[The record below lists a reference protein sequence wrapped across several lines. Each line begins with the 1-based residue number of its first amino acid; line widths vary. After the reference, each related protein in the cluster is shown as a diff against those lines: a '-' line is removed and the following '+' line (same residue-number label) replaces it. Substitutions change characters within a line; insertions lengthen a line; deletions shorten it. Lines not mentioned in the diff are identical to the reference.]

1 MKYNIY
7 KVSKLSPSERDV
19 RKIVAA
25 LTKEK
30 SNLVGKKNR
39 KLITAD
45 EFKELNDFIT
55 SAIASLNADPKFAE
69 SHAREIFNEMQ
80 IEVRRFAEPLI
91 NKASMEITAE
101 ALTQLERRYKSKGL
115 TSADIQS
122 MLGVSVRK
130 AAATEQV
137 DDDDDDGVK
146 ELEKARMDP
155 INRRLS
161 ELGFRSIYH
170 YLGVSQD
177 VPQSRFSSLLKSKYQ
192 DSTNDTNRTA
202 RKDVEHHLLGSVQDM
217 ANDESIRKSYD
228 KALRNQGFETT
239 ADQMSILASAGQLFI
254 DPDRYRTLLESCLR
268 SGLDEKLARSL
279 MARKA
284 RQLGMTFD
292 DGSSSSSTVM
302 CRFCASLNDQGAVRC
317 RSCGMPMQ
325 IKCPKCGTL
334 SAHDHLSC
342 INCGFPIRGMKL
354 AVDAVADARRAVGTN
369 DIARARRLLDE
380 ASGDWPGYEG
390 IKEVEKLI
398 SGRQNEI
405 SDKIDTVKKL
415 CREKNY
421 YAAQAYI
428 NILGTDPASASLR
441 TEIQNG
447 VSMADGFVRKAMAST
462 DASEKLDCFLAAV
475 ASAAD
480 CKTAVNALRS
490 IVLPHPASVSVST
503 NGHNICIK
511 WPKVSSK
518 VIEYKVVRKE
528 GVGPRSH
535 TDGTVVGTTANDS
548 IQDSGLKGG
557 VSYFYAVFGCYGGQ
571 VSPGSA
577 VTANP
582 VMVAPPLSA
591 SDIMVNINESS
602 IEFSWK
608 RQQGLVGMEVE
619 CITTGKRSMVS
630 GTSFTETGLTR
641 GRMYDFAFTAVHED
655 ITRRRQKSNTISL
668 RLSPQAKPK
677 PVKIN
682 FRAFDEYAELS
693 WPAPA
698 VGEVQIYLSDKPFK
712 HNPND
717 LVTPDAIK
725 GTRLRFGGNACTI
738 NKDFSGVRYVLPVT
752 MSNGIGIVGEGCVI
766 ESVVKPKGVKVGKS
780 SSDILVKWTPSAGA
794 DIRVE
799 WRLDGGSVRREDIR
813 QTTSGQSEYLISVPK
828 GSRSAEVRVYSIVSS
843 PGGFLISQPEK
854 FTISLES
861 VKVELLGLRRLKRYG
876 FLSTD
881 NYVLSLRTNGHLP
894 SDLSVLAREDIP
906 PLDLVNSFVA
916 ARINRNQLQP
926 GVDLE
931 VTITYKRQ
939 TDKPL
944 YFRVVASDRTAT
956 GQVSVQPEMLSN

>member
-7 KVSKLSPSERDV
+7 KISKLSPSERDAK
-19 RKIVAA
+19 KIIAA

-30 SNLVGKKNR
+30 NNLVGKKNR

-55 SAIASLNADPKFAE
+55 SAIASLNSDPRYAE

-101 ALTQLERRYKSKGL
+101 ALAQLERRYKAKGL
-115 TSADIQS
+115 TSSDIQS
-122 MLGVSVRK
+122 MLGVKVRS
-130 AAATEQV
+130 AAAKEEIK
-137 DDDDDDGVK
+137 DDDDGVK

-161 ELGFRSIYH
+161 ELGFRSLYH

-177 VPQSRFSSLLKSKYQ
+177 IPQAKFSALLKSKYQ

-202 RKDVEHHLLGSVQDM
+202 RKDIEHHLLGSVQDM
-217 ANDESIRKSYD
+217 ANDENIRKSYD

-254 DPDRYRTLLESCLR
+254 DPERYRTLLESCLR

-292 DGSSSSSTVM
+292 DGSSTSSTVM
-302 CRFCASLNDQGAVRC
+302 CRFCATLNDAGAVRC

-342 INCGFPIRGMKL
+342 VKCGFPIRGMKL
-354 AVDAVADARRAVGTN
+354 AVDAVAEAKRAVGTN

-380 ASGDWPGYEG
+380 AAGDWPGYDG
-390 IKEVEKLI
+390 IREVEKLI
-398 SGRQNEI
+398 SGRQSEI
-405 SDKIDTVKKL
+405 SDKIDIVKKL
-415 CREKNY
+415 CREKKY
-421 YAAQAYI
+421 YAAQAYLG
-428 NILGTDPASASLR
+428 ILGTDPASSSLR

-447 VSMADGFVRKAMAST
+447 VSMADGFVRKAMATT
-462 DASEKLDCFLAAV
+462 DASEKLDNYLAAIS
-475 ASAAD
+475 SAAD
-480 CKTAVNALRS
+480 CVTASNALRS
-490 IVLPHPASVSVST
+490 IVLPHPASVSVSKT
-503 NGHNICIK
+503 GNNVSVK
-511 WPKVSSK
+511 WPKVGSK

-528 GVGPRSH
+528 GVSPRSH

-571 VSPGSA
+571 VSPGFA
-577 VTANP
+577 VTTVP
-582 VMVAPPLSA
+582 VMVVPTLSA
-591 SDIMVNINESS
+591 SDIMVNVNESS

-608 RQQGLVGMEVE
+608 RQPGLVGMEVE
-619 CITTGKRSMVS
+619 CVTTGHRSSVS

-641 GRMYDFAFTAVHED
+641 GRMYDFAFTAIHED
-655 ITRRRQKSNTISL
+655 ITHRRQKGNTINL
-668 RLSPQAKPK
+668 RMSPQAKPK
-677 PVKIN
+677 PVRIT
-682 FRAFDEYAELS
+682 AHASADHVELS

-698 VGEVQIYLSDKPFK
+698 VGEVQLFISNQPFK
-712 HNPND
+712 LNPND
-717 LVTPDAIK
+717 LVTPDAVK
-725 GTRLRFGGNACTI
+725 GTRLRFGGNSCTL
-738 NKDFSGVRYVLPVT
+738 NKDFSGIRYILPVT
-752 MSNGIGIVGEGCVI
+752 MSNGVGIVGVGCEI
-766 ESVVKPKGVKVGKS
+766 ESIVMPKGVKVEKE
-780 SSDILVKWTPSAGA
+780 SSDIKVSWTPEPGSG
-794 DIRVE
+794 IRVE
-799 WRLDGGSVRREDIR
+799 WRFDGGTVHREDIGPAG
-813 QTTSGQSEYLISVPK
+813 SGPSSYLITVPK
-828 GSRSAEVRVYSIVSS
+828 GTRSADVRVYSSIATSSGTLVSD
-843 PGGFLISQPEK
+843 PKK
-854 FTISLES
+854 FTVGLES
-861 VKVELLGLRRLKRYG
+861 VKVELLDLKRLKRLG
-876 FLSTD
+876 FLPTD
-881 NYVLSLRTNGHLP
+881 NYVLTLRTNGHLP
-894 SDLSVLAREDIP
+894 TDLSVLAREDIP
-906 PLDLVNSFVA
+906 PLDLVNSYVA
-916 ARINRNQLQP
+916 ARISRNQLQP

-931 VTITYKRQ
+931 VTISYKRR

-944 YFRVVASDRTAT
+944 YFRVVASDRSAS
-956 GQVSVQPEMLSN
+956 GQVSVRPEMLSN